1 MPEADCLIKF
11 QILFLVLLTNLNFSK
26 NLPFMNKELAGR
38 IVANFKNI
46 DLNDTKVID
55 DAITS
60 LKEDGMWDSISETK
74 LKVFV
79 ACMKHS
85 ENESKANELLI
96 SLIPKASI
104 EDLQTI
110 FRKVS
115 TYNEIFVEYC
125 KKYSRIKKLRPIIVG
140 IFTKLKIVY
149 EKTHIYPQNVKI
161 SDENVIKRLL
171 ETLNSY
177 EFKQTKS
184 AIARLDLIQNKHL
197 LPKLTEFGIR
207 NFRSICGL
215 NFSLFFIL
223 TPNHESEIIRVE
235 YFKTVKDMEQITEF
249 LMINQF
255 LNEDINRVEIAE
267 SFKTKLYGLRIQANF
282 NDSVNKLYCK
292 ILYPMCKSQNL
303 ARRRFGSLLLFNTIE
318 FLDHTSQFKE
328 IINGLV
334 YDKNHVIRQSASKY
348 CKMIDKDI
356 FELISELKD
365 TKSYKIIGASEFLKN
380 CNPIEVF
387 ACFESDF
394 EDKKMPSFGF
404 LYYFNSINFCSKEY
418 SKIVD
423 KIFSESKFEV
433 LADPNDWKI
442 LREILVFYYHNDQV
456 DIPINVMLKTDHLGL
471 ICFLKNMIDLT
482 KISEPC
488 LKKYIDLGLAQIKEK
503 GNIIRKS
510 GGLSE
515 YFVLLV
521 KNRKNYLRVK
531 EALFNIICRNSSSIE
546 IERCLPEAT
555 IIHALNAFIAI
566 LNENAHDDLEF
577 YFRLGFECFNNA
589 LFSIKNCGCSILSS
603 IFKKQLLIQ
612 KDFDSLFLS
621 YHGIRSYL
629 LEMLEYSISAL
640 NSLSVYFILFI
651 LSRINDLTNREI
663 HLIEQCKNFGGLTHL
678 KVMEILKFKPEKSED
693 TKLILKFGEKQEEK
707 SILLRIL
714 LIYNTNDTV
723 AKDAAKIYLEK
734 HYNFPVVSYEYSVHL
749 LTKLIRNKGYNAFVE
764 ERLIEL
770 DSDLTNLSSKSNMF
784 DECPCNEDG
793 DMPYLIS

>member
-1 MPEADCLIKF
+1 
-11 QILFLVLLTNLNFSK
+11 
-26 NLPFMNKELAGR
+26 MNKGLAER
-38 IVANFKNI
+38 IAANFKNV
-46 DLNDTKVID
+46 DLNDTEVID
-55 DAITS
+55 DRILS
-60 LKEDGMWDSISETK
+60 LKKGDGMWDSTSETK

-85 ENESKANELLI
+85 QNESKANELLV

-104 EDLQTI
+104 EDLMTI
-110 FRKVS
+110 FKKVS
-115 TYNEIFVEYC
+115 TYNEVFVEYC
-125 KKYSRIKKLRPIIVG
+125 KKYSGIKKLRPIIVG
-140 IFTKLKIVY
+140 IFTKLNIIY
-149 EKTHIYPQNVKI
+149 DKTHIYPENVKI
-161 SDENVIKRLL
+161 SDENIVKRLL
-171 ETLNSY
+171 ETLNSCD
-177 EFKQTKS
+177 FKQTKS
-184 AIARLDLIQNKHL
+184 AIGRLDLIQNQHL
-197 LPKLTEFGIR
+197 LPKLTEFGAR
-207 NFRSICGL
+207 NFRSICGP

-223 TPNHESEIIRVE
+223 ASNHESEIVRVE
-235 YFKTVKDMEQITEF
+235 YFKTVKDMDQIINF

-255 LNEDINRVEIAE
+255 LSEDINRIEIAE
-267 SFKTKLYGLRIQANF
+267 SFKIKLYDLKIQANF
-282 NDSVNKLYCK
+282 SDSVNKLCCK
-292 ILYPMCKSQNL
+292 IIYPMCKSQNL

-318 FLDHTSQFKE
+318 FLDHKSQLKE
-328 IINGLV
+328 VINSLV
-334 YDKNHVIRQSASKY
+334 YDKNHIIRQSASKY
-348 CKMIDKDI
+348 CRMVDKDVL
-356 FELISELKD
+356 ELISDLKD

-380 CNPIEVF
+380 CNPVEVF
-387 ACFESDF
+387 ACFKSNF

-423 KIFSESKFEV
+423 KIFAESKFEV
-433 LADPNDWKI
+433 LADPNDWKV
-442 LREILVFYYHNDQV
+442 LREILVFYYHNDQI
-456 DIPINVMLKTDHLGL
+456 DIPINVLLKTDHLGL

-488 LKKYIDLGLAQIKEK
+488 LKKYINLGLSQIKTK
-503 GNIIRKS
+503 DNIIRKS

-531 EALFNIICRNSSSIE
+531 EALFSTICKNSSSVK

-577 YFRLGFECFNNA
+577 YFRLGFECFNSV

-612 KDFDSLFLS
+612 TDFDSLFLA

-629 LEMLEYSISAL
+629 LEMLEHSISAH
-640 NSLSVYFILFI
+640 NSLSVQFILFI
-651 LSRINDLTNREI
+651 LSKTNDLTNREI
-663 HLIEQCKNFGGLTHL
+663 QLIEQCKKFGGLTHL
-678 KVMEILKFKPEKSED
+678 KVTEILKFEPEKCED

-723 AKDAAKIYLEK
+723 AKDAAKRYLER
-734 HYNFPVVSYEYSVHL
+734 HYNFPIVSYEYSGHL
-749 LTKLIRNKGYNAFVE
+749 LIKLIRSKGYNVFVE

-770 DSDLTNLSSKSNMF
+770 ESDLTNLSSKSSMF

-793 DMPYLIS
+793 DMPYLISLLQQV